1 MLNKIVLA
9 TLAAVLLSSAVM
21 ASDNG
26 ANNAREMRERM
37 EARTGK

>member
-1 MLNKIVLA
+1 MFSKIVLS
-9 TLAAVLLSSAVM
+9 TLAAMLLSSAVM

-37 EARTGK
+37 EVRAGK